1 MENVTY
7 PFGYES
13 DFHTWLLGDGFVIE
27 NGTKRGIEYNRWTK
41 TYNRTLNSFEF
52 EFRAC
57 GNTVKNID
65 AFKNKPPI
73 VQETHKAEDIKLI
86 PTYVRTSENSFEQ
99 KNIGIISK
107 NLIES
112 SHKAGIEQKLK
123 QDYTSG
129 KLERIAEQDAC
140 LSTNPPLNALCSN
153 NDTVKNIEI
162 ESHGCENTVKNIDA
176 FKSKPIIRETYEVE
190 DIKLFPTCTHTS
202 ENLFGLSHKAW
213 FEQRQKQDYTSRKL
227 EKIAEQDA
235 CISTNPTLNALWS
248 NNDPLLSETM
258 VNQKNMAYRTGESEV
273 EGSEYELSEEYAD
286 MLQCLEDTK
295 DVVLP
300 KTAKKKHKKNID
312 KLVKQLSSCNL
323 EENNNQKQN
332 FMGRKLSQKMKKNKE
347 EKSLFSWTTKS
358 PTNKTLMTDQL
369 VCQHLQWLDPM
380 LCDNGRMLCNNGRKR
395 LIHQRFTISPDVKS
409 IGLERCQIKED
420 NTEHKVDQIGNTVVD
435 DKAKL
440 FKKDSRWVSTP
451 PWMTKSREK
460 FNRRFS
466 TIRLKTNKK
475 FNQDISNV
483 KAKDKCNSYPVKE
496 VNRDFHF
503 QKLNKIQKKKNLPN
517 PPNHKRKIKIQKPKI
532 EANELNSLIKN
543 LTKFNLTEKV
553 NTKTVKKKLII
564 PFLDHPT
571 PV

>member
-1 MENVTY
+1 
-7 PFGYES
+7 
-13 DFHTWLLGDGFVIE
+13 
-27 NGTKRGIEYNRWTK
+27 
-41 TYNRTLNSFEF
+41 
-52 EFRAC
+52 
-57 GNTVKNID
+57 
-65 AFKNKPPI
+65 
-73 VQETHKAEDIKLI
+73 
-86 PTYVRTSENSFEQ
+86 
-99 KNIGIISK
+99 
-107 NLIES
+107 
-112 SHKAGIEQKLK
+112 
-123 QDYTSG
+123 
-129 KLERIAEQDAC
+129 
-140 LSTNPPLNALCSN
+140 
-153 NDTVKNIEI
+153 
-162 ESHGCENTVKNIDA
+162 
-176 FKSKPIIRETYEVE
+176 
-190 DIKLFPTCTHTS
+190 
-202 ENLFGLSHKAW
+202 
-213 FEQRQKQDYTSRKL
+213 
-227 EKIAEQDA
+227 
-235 CISTNPTLNALWS
+235 
-248 NNDPLLSETM
+248 M

-347 EKSLFSWTTKS
+347 ETVNLKLLSNLNKSLFSWTTKS

-460 FNRRFS
+460 FNRRAHLFNLGLAKQKEC
-466 TIRLKTNKK
+466 RLCGEESEDSLHLLCRCPALACKRYRSWGHMFITPK
-475 FNQDISNV
+475 DLED
-483 KAKDKCNSYPVKE
+483 AKV
-496 VNRDFHF
+496 
-503 QKLNKIQKKKNLPN
+503 
-517 PPNHKRKIKIQKPKI
+517 
-532 EANELNSLIKN
+532 NSLISLANDKRMG
-543 LTKFNLTEKV
+543 LTE
-553 NTKTVKKKLII
+553 
-564 PFLDHPT
+564 
-571 PV
+571 